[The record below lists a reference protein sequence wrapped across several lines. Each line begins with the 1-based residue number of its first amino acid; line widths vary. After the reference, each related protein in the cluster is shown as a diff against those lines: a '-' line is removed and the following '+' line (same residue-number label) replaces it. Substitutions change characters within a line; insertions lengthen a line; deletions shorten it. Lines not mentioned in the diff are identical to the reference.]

1 MKIGIFT
8 QALTTN
14 YGGILQNYALQQVVK
29 GMGHEVYT
37 FDICKPSW
45 KAWSISAI
53 KCAIKKCLGRT
64 AKFPTLPSN
73 IKRREKPLRRFV
85 KSHIQ
90 VTAPRV
96 KLPTAEL
103 VDRYSLDGIIV
114 GSDQVWRPLYNYGFI
129 DQLYLAFVKDRD
141 IKRIAYAASFGTD
154 EWEYT
159 KEEEIACAAL
169 AKKFN
174 GISVR
179 ENSGVA
185 LCRDHLGVDAVHVL
199 DPTLLLDSTHY
210 AGLCKHI
217 AKREPFVFAYI
228 LDQSEEKVE
237 SIKSFA
243 TSKGLPYFIMSAG
256 PEVSEGDSIE
266 LWLSYF
272 RDANYVITDSFH
284 GTAFSIIFNR
294 DFYVFGNKER
304 GNSRFDSLLGCLELR
319 DRIVNR
325 QVTELPAVE
334 WDKVNAKRG
343 SLRESSLKWLSS
355 NFKRAR

>member
-45 KAWSISAI
+45 KAWSIPAI
-53 KCAIKKCLGRT
+53 KCVIKKCLGKA
-64 AKFPTLPSN
+64 AKFPTSTST
-73 IKRREKPLRRFV
+73 IKRRERPLRRFV
-85 KSHIQ
+85 KSHIH
-90 VTAPRV
+90 VTTPRV
-96 KLPTAEL
+96 KLPTAEM

-114 GSDQVWRPLYNYGFI
+114 GSDQVWRPRYNHGYI
-129 DQLYLAFVKDRD
+129 DQLYLAFVQDRN
-141 IKRIAYAASFGTD
+141 IKRVAYAASFGTD

-185 LCRDHLGVDAVHVL
+185 LCCDHLGVEAVHVL

-228 LDQSEEKVE
+228 LDQSENKVAE
-237 SIKSFA
+237 IKQFA
-243 TSKGLPYFIMSAG
+243 ASKGLPYFIMSAG
-256 PEVSEGDSIE
+256 PNVSEDDSIE
-266 LWLSYF
+266 KWLSYF
-272 RDANYVITDSFH
+272 RDAQYIVTDSFH
-284 GTAFSIIFNR
+284 GTAFSIIFNK
-294 DFYVFGNKER
+294 DFYVFGNKDR
-304 GNSRFDSLLGCLELR
+304 GNSRFSSLLGCLDLTN
-319 DRIVNR
+319 RIVDN
-325 QVTELPAVE
+325 QVTSLPAIE
-334 WDKVNAKRG
+334 WEKVNAKKNSCREF
-343 SLRESSLKWLSS
+343 SLQWLSS
-355 NFKRAR
+355 NL

>member
-29 GMGHEVYT
+29 SMGHEVYT

-53 KCAIKKCLGRT
+53 KCTIKKCLGKT
-64 AKFPTLPSN
+64 AKFPTLPST
-73 IKRREKPLRRFV
+73 IKRRERPLRRFV
-85 KSHIQ
+85 KSHIH
-90 VTAPRV
+90 VTTPRV
-96 KLPTAEL
+96 KLPTAEM

-114 GSDQVWRPLYNYGFI
+114 GSDQVWRPRYNHGYI
-129 DQLYLAFVKDRD
+129 DQLYLAFVQDRN
-141 IKRIAYAASFGTD
+141 IKRVAYAASFGTD

-185 LCRDHLGVDAVHVL
+185 LCCDHLGVEAVHVL

-228 LDQSEEKVE
+228 LDQSEKKVAE
-237 SIKSFA
+237 IKQFA
-243 TSKGLPYFIMSAG
+243 ASKGLPYFIMSAG
-256 PEVSEGDSIE
+256 PNVSEDDSIE
-266 LWLSYF
+266 KWLSYF
-272 RDANYVITDSFH
+272 RDAQYIVTDSFH
-284 GTAFSIIFNR
+284 GTAFSIIFNKE
-294 DFYVFGNKER
+294 FFVYGNAER
-304 GNSRFDSLLGCLELR
+304 GNSRFESMLGEFGLTE
-319 DRIVNR
+319 RIISSDLTKLSEIDWNG
-325 QVTELPAVE
+325 
-334 WDKVNAKRG
+334 VNAKREAKR
-343 SLRESSLKWLSS
+343 SLSLQWLKS
-355 NFKRAR
+355 KLQ

>member
-14 YGGILQNYALQQVVK
+14 YGGILQNYALQKVVE

-45 KAWSISAI
+45 MAWSFSAI
-53 KCAIKKCLGRT
+53 KCAIKKCMGKSV
-64 AKFPTLPSN
+64 KFPTLPST
-73 IKRREKPLRRFV
+73 IKRRETPLRKFV
-85 KSHIQ
+85 KSHIK
-90 VTAPRV
+90 VTSPRV

-141 IKRIAYAASFGTD
+141 IRRIAYAASFGTD

-159 KEEEIACAAL
+159 KEEENACAVL

-179 ENSGVA
+179 EKSGLT
-185 LCRDHLGVDAVHVL
+185 LCRKHLDVDAVHVL
-199 DPTLLLDSTHY
+199 DPTLLLNSTHY
-210 AGLCKHI
+210 TGLCKHI
-217 AKREPFVFAYI
+217 TKREPFVFAYI
-228 LDQSEEKVE
+228 LDLSTEKIE
-237 SIKSFA
+237 CIKRFA
-243 TSKGLPYFIMSAG
+243 ESKGLPFFIMSAG
-256 PEVSEGDSIE
+256 PEVSQNDSIE

-272 RDANYVITDSFH
+272 RDAKYVITDSFH

-304 GNSRFDSLLGCLELR
+304 GNSRFNSLLDCMDLMN
-319 DRIVNR
+319 RIVDN
-325 QVTELPAVE
+325 QITDLPAVE
-334 WDKVNAKRG
+334 WKKVNVKREL
-343 SLRESSLKWLSS
+343 LREFSLKWLSS
-355 NFKRAR
+355 NL

>member
-1 MKIGIFT
+1 MKIGILT

-14 YGGILQNYALQQVVK
+14 YGGILQNYALQQIVK

-53 KCAIKKCLGRT
+53 KCTIKKCLGKT
-64 AKFPTLPSN
+64 AKFPTLPST

-85 KSHIQ
+85 KSYIQ
-90 VTAPRV
+90 LTSPRV

-129 DQLYLAFVKDRD
+129 DQLYLAFIKDRD
-141 IKRIAYAASFGTD
+141 IRRIAYAASFGTD

-159 KEEEIACAAL
+159 KEEELSCAAL

-179 ENSGVA
+179 EYSGVA
-185 LCRDHLGVDAVHVL
+185 LCREHLGVEAVHVL

-217 AKREPFVFAYI
+217 EKREPFVFAYI
-228 LDQSEEKVE
+228 LDQNSKKVE
-237 SIKSFA
+237 DIKHFA
-243 TSKGLPYFIMSAG
+243 ESKGLPYFIKSAG
-256 PEVSEGDSIE
+256 PVVADGDSIE

-272 RDANYVITDSFH
+272 RDARYVITDSFH
-284 GTAFSIIFNR
+284 GTAFSIIFNKE
-294 DFYVFGNKER
+294 FFVYGNAER
-304 GNSRFDSLLGCLELR
+304 GNSRFESMLGEFGLTE
-319 DRIVNR
+319 RIISSDLTKLSEIDWNG
-325 QVTELPAVE
+325 
-334 WDKVNAKRG
+334 VNAKREAKR
-343 SLRESSLKWLSS
+343 SLSLQWLKS
-355 NFKRAR
+355 KLQ